1 MPKEMR
7 KIEFSPE
14 ELQAALVNYAL
25 RTDKKLPNATIDSV
39 SVEGDD
45 AISAKISFVP
55 QGTEE
60 DKTIDFSPNDVAA
73 SIILYCNT
81 QGIPLPKESVKS
93 VVKIENSIA
102 MIIKIDFSDL
112 TPGIKTSTANN

>member
-60 DKTIDFSPNDVAA
+60 AKTDLSTSRFSSQIRPWNLWV
-73 SIILYCNT
+73 
-81 QGIPLPKESVKS
+81 SVSCYK
-93 VVKIENSIA
+93 A
-102 MIIKIDFSDL
+102 
-112 TPGIKTSTANN
+112 

>member
-60 DKTIDFSPNDVAA
+60 AKTIDFSANDVAA
-73 SIILYCNT
+73 AVILYCNT

-93 VVKIENSIA
+93 VVKIESSIA

>member
-55 QGTEE
+55 QGT
-60 DKTIDFSPNDVAA
+60 
-73 SIILYCNT
+73 
-81 QGIPLPKESVKS
+81 
-93 VVKIENSIA
+93 
-102 MIIKIDFSDL
+102 
-112 TPGIKTSTANN
+112 

>member
-1 MPKEMR
+1 MR

-45 AISAKISFVP
+45 AISGKISFVA
-55 QGTEE
+55 QGTEGA
-60 DKTIDFSPNDVAA
+60 KTIDSRPNAVAA
-73 SIILYCNT
+73 SIIVYCNT

>member
-1 MPKEMR
+1 MR

-45 AISAKISFVP
+45 AISAKINFVP

-60 DKTIDFSPNDVAA
+60 AKTIDFSPNDVAA

-93 VVKIENSIA
+93 IVKNDNSIA

-112 TPGIKTSTANN
+112 TPGIKTPTDNN